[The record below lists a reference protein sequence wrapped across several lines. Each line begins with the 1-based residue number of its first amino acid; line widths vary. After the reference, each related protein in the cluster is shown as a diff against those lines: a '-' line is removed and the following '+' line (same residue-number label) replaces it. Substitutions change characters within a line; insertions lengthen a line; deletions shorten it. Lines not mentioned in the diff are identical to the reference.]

1 MSAGGRDRD
10 SVLPPEDDWFAE
22 VSEPASVAPPP
33 PRADRRDEPEPPP
46 RGPAR
51 PQGRLLALAGV
62 AAAVLLIAG
71 GVILARAL
79 GDSDEPD
86 GATPTLPTTAV
97 TPPAPTPPPA
107 TTVETAT
114 PPPAPTTTVPGG
126 TAAELPPDGT
136 YRRGDQGDSVLAIQ
150 QALAALGF
158 DPGDADGVFGAQTE
172 EAVIAFQGSV
182 DLTADGI
189 VGPATLQ
196 ALTQALAERG

>member
-1 MSAGGRDRD
+1 MNAGGRDRD
-10 SVLPPEDDWFAE
+10 SDLPPEDDWFAE
-22 VSEPASVAPPP
+22 VAEPAPMAPPP
-33 PRADRRDEPEPPP
+33 ARADRGGGPEPPP

-51 PQGRLLALAGV
+51 PQGKLLALAGV
-62 AAAVLLIAG
+62 AAAVVLIAG
-71 GVILARAL
+71 GVVLARTL
-79 GDSDEPD
+79 GGSGEPD

-97 TPPAPTPPPA
+97 TPPA
-107 TTVETAT
+107 TTVETAV
-114 PPPAPTTTVPGG
+114 PPPAPTTTGTQPPDG
-126 TAAELPPDGT
+126 TAPELPPDGT

-158 DPGDADGVFGAQTE
+158 DPGGADGVFGAQTE
-172 EAVIAFQGSV
+172 QAVVAFQGSV